1 MHLAL
6 LQLISVLTSS
16 IQYKKKTKKQKN
28 SRVYDHLQVLLYYFC
43 SLIWEGQLYLHNR
56 YHPEATVLETY
67 RLYELNFHLQL
78 IDQLPIG
85 GTIDITAYTESTPSH
100 QIDLEDDGQQSSSHC
115 QGYPSVLGLHH
126 IEELNRLY
134 IYTYP
139 ECRNAVEQE
148 EKEPGHGLTSTGASL
163 SNCVGL
169 SEKITQGPSDDS
181 NCTSMV
187 ASLS

>member
-1 MHLAL
+1 M
-6 LQLISVLTSS
+6 
-16 IQYKKKTKKQKN
+16 
-28 SRVYDHLQVLLYYFC
+28 
-43 SLIWEGQLYLHNR
+43 HNR
-56 YHPEATVLETY
+56 YHPEITVLETY

-134 IYTYP
+134 IHTYP

-169 SEKITQGPSDDS
+169 SEKITQCEVYTHKGQYNRSIKFGSVLSEHDNLVRIS
-181 NCTSMV
+181 SYIRLIKTSC
-187 ASLS
+187 SFG